1 VLSPTFIE
9 IAVEGEPEVTDCPLT
24 VMVAY
29 ELVRVGVTVID
40 DTPLTIESVYV
51 VVTLLNA
58 GVKVPL
64 EIVKLDNEA
73 SLDILCTAIEYVLVV
88 TPSLAVTTMD
98 IDVSPTLVVI
108 DPDALPE
115 VTVTLFT
122 LIVAL
127 GSTVVGV
134 TVTDDTLLIILSV
147 YEIVVLTNAGVNVP
161 LEIVNPERSVLL
173 LEVADCDAEYV
184 NVERCT

>member
-1 VLSPTFIE
+1 
-9 IAVEGEPEVTDCPLT
+9 
-24 VMVAY
+24 
-29 ELVRVGVTVID
+29 
-40 DTPLTIESVYV
+40 
-51 VVTLLNA
+51 
-58 GVKVPL
+58 
-64 EIVKLDNEA
+64 
-73 SLDILCTAIEYVLVV
+73 
-88 TPSLAVTTMD
+88 MD
-98 IDVSPTLVVI
+98 IDVSPTFILI
-108 DPDALPE
+108 EPDALPE
-115 VTVTLFT
+115 VTATPFI

-134 TVTDDTLLIILSV
+134 TVTDDTLLIIVSV